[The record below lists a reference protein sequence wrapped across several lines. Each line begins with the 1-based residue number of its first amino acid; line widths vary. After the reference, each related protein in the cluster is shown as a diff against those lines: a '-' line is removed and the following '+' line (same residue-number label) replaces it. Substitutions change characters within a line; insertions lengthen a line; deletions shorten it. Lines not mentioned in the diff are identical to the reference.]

1 MHWRRKWQPT
11 SVFLSGG
18 LPSMGSHRVGH
29 DWSDLAAAAAAANF
43 WLESISIP
51 TRELSKSLISL
62 HGSTSWFHKTGL
74 WKSSQWLPVCCWLS
88 ILWLPH
94 HVRQFHSL
102 PVPHSRHYSWEGN
115 TAGRALQDC
124 GGKAHSHRKKNV
136 KLEAS
141 NDEDGVALAKPFFC
155 KWLVKAHVLNLT
167 AVLEHMETKPWFVLV
182 NKRAGDFSS
191 IFLLLLFV

>member
-1 MHWRRKWQPT
+1 MDYLLIRGRLQSMGWRKGHDWATSLSLFTFMHWRRKWQPT

-29 DWSDLAAAAAAANF
+29 DWSDLAAAAAAAAANF

-94 HVRQFHSL
+94 HVRQFRFLCRAAVTTPEKAALLEEHFRTVAEGAFTQEKERETGSL
-102 PVPHSRHYSWEGN
+102 
-115 TAGRALQDC
+115 
-124 GGKAHSHRKKNV
+124 
-136 KLEAS
+136 
-141 NDEDGVALAKPFFC
+141 
-155 KWLVKAHVLNLT
+155 
-167 AVLEHMETKPWFVLV
+167 
-182 NKRAGDFSS
+182 
-191 IFLLLLFV
+191 